1 MSITDYVNNLTTERN
16 RAWDEQKKILDQAV
30 TEKRELT
37 GEERQT
43 VERTDQALDR
53 IDAEIQ
59 TWIDREQRE
68 TESAKA
74 RDEWAKIVR
83 PEVIE
88 QREENENAKLRAMLL
103 GGPSAA
109 IDFSFQAVANEKRA
123 IRAGLSGQDFRNDL
137 TVGSATAGGNS
148 VPTSFM
154 RQLYDYLEVFSGMR
168 RTGATIITTSGGE
181 NMEFPKVTSH
191 GTAAIVGEGTALAE
205 ADPAFG
211 KLTLGAWKYGQL
223 LQISRELL
231 EDTGVDLTSFIAKDM
246 GRALARVTDAA
257 YVVGTGTNQPL
268 GVMVPIGTGVGPT
281 TGTNAGVVTMDNLID
296 LVYSVN
302 EEYRNNGA
310 HWLFRDATAATVR
323 KLKDTDGQYLWQ
335 PSTQAG
341 QPDRL
346 LNYPVITDPN
356 VVAVGTS
363 AKSIAFGDFSAFI
376 IRDVG
381 TVRVEASTDYAF
393 ANDLTTYKATMRTD
407 SDLIDLTGA
416 IKAYVGGTA

>member
-1 MSITDYVNNLTTERN
+1 MAITDYVNVLTTERN
-16 RAWDEQKKILDQAV
+16 RAWEAQKEVLDLAAN
-30 TEKRELT
+30 EKRELT

-43 VERTDQALDR
+43 VERTDADLDR
-53 IDAEIQ
+53 LDNEIKG
-59 TWIDREQRE
+59 WLDRDRRE
-68 TESAKA
+68 REGDQA
-74 RDEWAKIVR
+74 RDEWAKVVR
-83 PEVIE
+83 PDVQEKLD
-88 QREENENAKLRAMLL
+88 QDDNEKLRAILR
-103 GGPSAA
+103 GGPNAA
-109 IDFSFQAVANEKRA
+109 MDFNFQAVANEKRA
-123 IRAGLSGQDFRNDL
+123 IRAGLTGRDFRNDL
-137 TVGSATAGGNS
+137 SLTAAAGGNT

-168 RTGATIITTSGGE
+168 RTGATIITTTGGE
-181 NMEFPKVTSH
+181 NMEFPKVVTH
-191 GTAAIVGEGTALAE
+191 GTAAIVGEGTAIAE
-205 ADPAFG
+205 NDPTFG

-231 EDTGVDLTSFIAKDM
+231 EDTGVDLTGFIAKDM

-257 YVVGTGTNQPL
+257 YVNGGGTNAPL

-281 TGTNAGVVTMDNLID
+281 LGTNAGVVTMDNLID

-310 HWLFRDATAATVR
+310 HWLMKDAAAGSIR

-346 LNYPVITDPN
+346 LNYPVVTDPN
-356 VVAVGTS
+356 VAAVGTS
-363 AKSIAFGDFSAFI
+363 SKSIAFGDFSAFI

-393 ANDLTTYKATMRTD
+393 ANDLTTYKATVRTD